1 MLKTLHIENYA
12 LIKNL
17 DLIFDKGFSVITGE
31 TGAGK
36 SIMLGALGLL
46 LGQRSDI
53 KAIKEGE
60 LKCIL
65 EANFDIEH
73 YHLQELFDENDIDYD
88 PNCIIRR
95 EILTSGKS
103 RMFVNDTPVNIQFLK
118 QLGEKLLDI
127 HSQYENL
134 LIKDNLFQLNVIDA
148 IAENRNILEDYIN
161 TFTAYKKAE
170 RQYEDLLIF
179 SEKEKA
185 NYDYLSFQFEQLSS
199 AGLSSNEQ
207 EELERE
213 QTMLSHAEEIK
224 TILYKSQLLLDN
236 EEIGILSVIK
246 NAINNL
252 QSITH
257 VYTKAEN
264 LYERLNSCFIDLKD
278 IAEELNKQENN
289 IESQPERLEF
299 INNRLDTIYSLCQKH
314 KVTNLEDLIALQNS
328 LKEQLDKL
336 DSFDSELE
344 RLSKLKEELLKEVL
358 TIGENLSKKRQS
370 AAKKIEKTMI
380 EQLSVLG
387 MPNVQFVIEITKT
400 NVPDTTGCDY
410 ISFLF
415 SANKNVSPKAVSQ
428 IASGGEISRVMLCL
442 KSLIATASNLP
453 TIIFDEIDT
462 GVSGEIADKMGNIM
476 KEMGGKIQVIC
487 ITHLPQIAA
496 KGTKHYRVYKIE
508 EETSETKVVLLNAKE
523 RVQEIAKML
532 SGSNL
537 TEAALKNAEELL
549 KQ

>member
-1 MLKTLHIENYA
+1 MLRTLHIENYA

-213 QTMLSHAEEIK
+213 QTILSHAEEIK

-415 SANKNVSPKAVSQ
+415 SANKNVSPKAVAQ

-476 KEMGGKIQVIC
+476 KEMGSKIQVIC

>member
-1 MLKTLHIENYA
+1 MLRTLHIENYA

-65 EANFDIEH
+65 EADFDIEH

-170 RQYEDLLIF
+170 RQYEDLLSF

-415 SANKNVSPKAVSQ
+415 SANKNVSPKAVAQ

>member
-1 MLKTLHIENYA
+1 MLRTLHIENYA

>member
-1 MLKTLHIENYA
+1 MLRTLHIENYA

-170 RQYEDLLIF
+170 RQYEDLLTF

-213 QTMLSHAEEIK
+213 QTILSHAEEIK

-415 SANKNVSPKAVSQ
+415 SANKNVSPKAVAQ

-476 KEMGGKIQVIC
+476 KEMGSKIQVIC

>member
-1 MLKTLHIENYA
+1 MLRTLHIENYA

-65 EANFDIEH
+65 EADFDIEH

-170 RQYEDLLIF
+170 RQYEDLLTF

-185 NYDYLSFQFEQLSS
+185 NYDYLSFQFEQLIS

-415 SANKNVSPKAVSQ
+415 SANKNVSPKAVAQ

-476 KEMGGKIQVIC
+476 KEMGSKIQVIC

>member
-1 MLKTLHIENYA
+1 MLRTLHIENYA

-415 SANKNVSPKAVSQ
+415 SANKNVSPKAVAQ

>member
-358 TIGENLSKKRQS
+358 TIGENLSKKRKS

-387 MPNVQFVIEITKT
+387 MPNVQFVIEITKK
-400 NVPDTTGCDY
+400 NVPDITGCDY

>member
-1 MLKTLHIENYA
+1 MLRTLHIENYA

-358 TIGENLSKKRQS
+358 TIGENLSKKRKS

-415 SANKNVSPKAVSQ
+415 SANKNVSPKAVAQ

>member
-148 IAENRNILEDYIN
+148 IAENKNILEDYIK

-170 RQYEDLLIF
+170 RQYEDLLSF

-358 TIGENLSKKRQS
+358 TIGENLSKKRKS

>member
-1 MLKTLHIENYA
+1 MLRTLHIENYA

-207 EELERE
+207 EGLERE

-415 SANKNVSPKAVSQ
+415 SANKNVSPKAVAQ

>member
-1 MLKTLHIENYA
+1 MLRTLHIENYA

-213 QTMLSHAEEIK
+213 QTILSHAEEIK

-415 SANKNVSPKAVSQ
+415 SANKNVSPKAVAQ

>member
-1 MLKTLHIENYA
+1 MLRTLHIENYA

-213 QTMLSHAEEIK
+213 QTILSHAEEIK

-370 AAKKIEKTMI
+370 AAKIIEKTMI

-387 MPNVQFVIEITKT
+387 MPNVQFVIEITKID
-400 NVPDTTGCDY
+400 VPDITGCDY

-476 KEMGGKIQVIC
+476 KEMGSKIQVIC

>member
-1 MLKTLHIENYA
+1 MLRTLHIENYA

-65 EANFDIEH
+65 EADFDIEH

-415 SANKNVSPKAVSQ
+415 SANKNVSPKAVAQ

>member
-1 MLKTLHIENYA
+1 MLRTLHIENYA

-65 EANFDIEH
+65 EADFDIEH

-415 SANKNVSPKAVSQ
+415 SANKNVSPKAVAQ

-476 KEMGGKIQVIC
+476 KEMGSKIQVIC

>member
-387 MPNVQFVIEITKT
+387 MPNVQFVIEITKK
-400 NVPDTTGCDY
+400 NVPDITGCDY

>member
-199 AGLSSNEQ
+199 AGLSSDEQ
-207 EELERE
+207 EGLERE
-213 QTMLSHAEEIK
+213 QTILSHAEEIK

-370 AAKKIEKTMI
+370 AAKIIEKTMI

-387 MPNVQFVIEITKT
+387 MPNVQFVIEITKID
-400 NVPDTTGCDY
+400 VPDITGCDY

-415 SANKNVSPKAVSQ
+415 SANKNVSPKAVAQ

>member
-1 MLKTLHIENYA
+1 MLRTLHIENYA

-53 KAIKEGE
+53 KASKEGE

-415 SANKNVSPKAVSQ
+415 SANKNVSPKAVAQ

>member
-1 MLKTLHIENYA
+1 MLRTLHIENYA

-65 EANFDIEH
+65 EADFDIEH

-148 IAENRNILEDYIN
+148 IAENKNILEDYIK

-170 RQYEDLLIF
+170 RQYEDLLSF

-289 IESQPERLEF
+289 IESQPERPEF

-415 SANKNVSPKAVSQ
+415 SANKNVSPKAVAQ

-537 TEAALKNAEELL
+537 TEAALKNAKELL

>member
-1 MLKTLHIENYA
+1 MLRTLHIENYA

-65 EANFDIEH
+65 EADFDIEH

-199 AGLSSNEQ
+199 AGLSSDEQ
-207 EELERE
+207 EGLERE
-213 QTMLSHAEEIK
+213 QTILSHAEEIK

-415 SANKNVSPKAVSQ
+415 SANKNVSPKAVAQ

-476 KEMGGKIQVIC
+476 KEMGSKIQVIC

>member
-1 MLKTLHIENYA
+1 MLRTLHIENYA

-170 RQYEDLLIF
+170 RQYEDLLTF

-224 TILYKSQLLLDN
+224 TTLYKSQLLLDN

-246 NAINNL
+246 TAINNL

-415 SANKNVSPKAVSQ
+415 SANKNVSPKAVAQ

-476 KEMGGKIQVIC
+476 KEMGSKIQVIC

>member
-1 MLKTLHIENYA
+1 MLRTLHIENYA

-415 SANKNVSPKAVSQ
+415 SANKNVSPKAVAQ

-476 KEMGGKIQVIC
+476 KEMGSKIQVIC

>member
-1 MLKTLHIENYA
+1 MLRTLHIENYA

-65 EANFDIEH
+65 EADFDIEH

-170 RQYEDLLIF
+170 RQYEDLLTF

-415 SANKNVSPKAVSQ
+415 SANKNVSPKAVAQ

-476 KEMGGKIQVIC
+476 KEMGSKIQVIC

>member
-1 MLKTLHIENYA
+1 MLRTLHIENYA

-185 NYDYLSFQFEQLSS
+185 NYDYLSFQFEQLIS

-415 SANKNVSPKAVSQ
+415 SANKNVSPKAVAQ

>member
-65 EANFDIEH
+65 EADFDIEH

-358 TIGENLSKKRQS
+358 TIGENLSKKRKS

-387 MPNVQFVIEITKT
+387 MPNVQFVIEITKK
-400 NVPDTTGCDY
+400 NVPDITGCDY

>member
-1 MLKTLHIENYA
+1 MLRTLHIENYA

-65 EANFDIEH
+65 EADFDIEH

-370 AAKKIEKTMI
+370 AAKIIEKTMI

-387 MPNVQFVIEITKT
+387 MPNVQFVIEITKID
-400 NVPDTTGCDY
+400 VPDITGCDY

-476 KEMGGKIQVIC
+476 KEMGSKIQVIC

>member
-148 IAENRNILEDYIN
+148 IAENKNILEDYIK

-170 RQYEDLLIF
+170 RQYEDLLSF

-213 QTMLSHAEEIK
+213 QTILSHAEEIK

-358 TIGENLSKKRQS
+358 TIGENLSKKRKS

-387 MPNVQFVIEITKT
+387 MPNVQFVIEITKK
-400 NVPDTTGCDY
+400 NVPDITGCDY

>member
-1 MLKTLHIENYA
+1 MLRTLHIENYA

-170 RQYEDLLIF
+170 RQYEDLLSF

-415 SANKNVSPKAVSQ
+415 SANKNVSPKAVAQ

-476 KEMGGKIQVIC
+476 KEMGSKIQVIC

>member
-1 MLKTLHIENYA
+1 MLRTLHIENYA

-236 EEIGILSVIK
+236 EI
-246 NAINNL
+246 
-252 QSITH
+252 
-257 VYTKAEN
+257 
-264 LYERLNSCFIDLKD
+264 
-278 IAEELNKQENN
+278 
-289 IESQPERLEF
+289 
-299 INNRLDTIYSLCQKH
+299 
-314 KVTNLEDLIALQNS
+314 
-328 LKEQLDKL
+328 
-336 DSFDSELE
+336 
-344 RLSKLKEELLKEVL
+344 
-358 TIGENLSKKRQS
+358 
-370 AAKKIEKTMI
+370 
-380 EQLSVLG
+380 
-387 MPNVQFVIEITKT
+387 
-400 NVPDTTGCDY
+400 
-410 ISFLF
+410 
-415 SANKNVSPKAVSQ
+415 
-428 IASGGEISRVMLCL
+428 
-442 KSLIATASNLP
+442 
-453 TIIFDEIDT
+453 
-462 GVSGEIADKMGNIM
+462 
-476 KEMGGKIQVIC
+476 
-487 ITHLPQIAA
+487 
-496 KGTKHYRVYKIE
+496 
-508 EETSETKVVLLNAKE
+508 
-523 RVQEIAKML
+523 
-532 SGSNL
+532 
-537 TEAALKNAEELL
+537 
-549 KQ
+549 

>member
-199 AGLSSNEQ
+199 AGLSSDEQ
-207 EELERE
+207 EGLERE
-213 QTMLSHAEEIK
+213 QTILSHAEEIK

-358 TIGENLSKKRQS
+358 TIGENLSKKRKS

>member
-1 MLKTLHIENYA
+1 MLRTLHIENYA

-148 IAENRNILEDYIN
+148 IAENKNILEDYIN

-170 RQYEDLLIF
+170 RQYEDLLSF

-415 SANKNVSPKAVSQ
+415 SANKNVSPKAVAQ

>member
-65 EANFDIEH
+65 EADFDIEH

-185 NYDYLSFQFEQLSS
+185 NYDYLSFQFEQLIS

-370 AAKKIEKTMI
+370 AAKIIEKTMI

>member
-415 SANKNVSPKAVSQ
+415 SANKNVSPKAVAQ

>member
-1 MLKTLHIENYA
+1 MLRTLHIENYA

-148 IAENRNILEDYIN
+148 IAENSNILEDYIN

-170 RQYEDLLIF
+170 RQYEDLLSF

-185 NYDYLSFQFEQLSS
+185 NYDYLFFQFEQLSS

-213 QTMLSHAEEIK
+213 QTILSHAEEIK

-358 TIGENLSKKRQS
+358 TIGENLSKKRQP

-415 SANKNVSPKAVSQ
+415 SANKNVSPKAVAQ

>member
-199 AGLSSNEQ
+199 AGLSSDEQ
-207 EELERE
+207 EGLERE

-358 TIGENLSKKRQS
+358 TIGENLSKKRKS

-415 SANKNVSPKAVSQ
+415 SANKNVSPKAVAQ

>member
-65 EANFDIEH
+65 EADFDIEH

-370 AAKKIEKTMI
+370 AAKIIEKTMI
-380 EQLSVLG
+380 DQLSVLG
-387 MPNVQFVIEITKT
+387 MPNVQFVIEITKK
-400 NVPDTTGCDY
+400 NVPDITGCDY

-415 SANKNVSPKAVSQ
+415 SANKNVSPKAVAQ

>member
-1 MLKTLHIENYA
+1 MLRTLHIENYA

-103 RMFVNDTPVNIQFLK
+103 RMFVNDTPVYIQFLK

-213 QTMLSHAEEIK
+213 QTILSHAEEIK

-415 SANKNVSPKAVSQ
+415 SANKNVSPKAVAQ